1 MKLLAPA
8 LLEPGEDHVGS
19 PAPFDDADSHV
30 GPRNLAIG
38 HIGAQRRL
46 GQAGDLRKLSPCHVA
61 QNCHL
66 LLRADKL
73 ALVPKWGLN
82 SVVVR
87 ALVVDMYVHY

>member
-1 MKLLAPA
+1 
-8 LLEPGEDHVGS
+8 
-19 PAPFDDADSHV
+19 
-30 GPRNLAIG
+30 
-38 HIGAQRRL
+38 
-46 GQAGDLRKLSPCHVA
+46 VA

-87 ALVVDMYVHY
+87 ALVVDMHVHY

>member
-1 MKLLAPA
+1 MELLAPT
-8 LLEPGEDHVGS
+8 LLEPGEDHVDS
-19 PAPFDDADSHV
+19 PATFANWHV

-46 GQAGDLRKLSPCHVA
+46 GQAGDLRKLLPCHVA

-87 ALVVDMYVHY
+87 ALVVDMDVHY